1 MLIKYNGEYSREVR
15 TYSGC
20 SKCGTGR
27 TTGGKEVYK
36 TETKIFDGTR
46 FLHFKKGEAI
56 NVDDFI
62 GRYLLKKT
70 YVDQDGTEKHQFEEV
85 TQNASTSDK

>member
-1 MLIKYNGEYSREVR
+1 MLIKYNGEYAREVR
-15 TYSGC
+15 SYSGC

-46 FLHFKKGEAI
+46 FLHWRVGETL
-56 NVDDFI
+56 NVDELI
-62 GRYLLKKT
+62 GRYLLRKT
-70 YVDQDGTEKHQFEEV
+70 YVDKDGTEKHQFEEV
-85 TQNASTSDK
+85 SDATTTDK